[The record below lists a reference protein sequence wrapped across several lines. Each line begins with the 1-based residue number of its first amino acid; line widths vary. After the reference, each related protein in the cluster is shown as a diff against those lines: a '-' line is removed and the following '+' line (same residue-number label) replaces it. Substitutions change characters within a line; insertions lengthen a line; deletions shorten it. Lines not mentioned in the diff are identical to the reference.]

1 MRAEAP
7 DSPDAVSFLT
17 ALLVS
22 FPEIGSARL
31 TDGGSTLVLEF
42 FLGQR
47 LETARLREFA
57 KELREAVD
65 VFAEL
70 KRVKPRMLKSQR
82 GGVPR
87 NSSSADNFASA
98 ESFEASEEY
107 ERADSLQI
115 LRDLATVTL
124 EEFSLVV
131 ELVAEEFERD
141 LVMGEEFE
149 DDDDDYHN
157 EVLESSLERIRF
169 QRQETDLIGFRDDL
183 RVLVYAS
190 DEDGPR
196 RK

>member
-22 FPEIGSARL
+22 YPEIGSARL

-42 FLGQR
+42 FLAER

-57 KELREAVD
+57 KELREAID

-70 KRVKPRMLKSQR
+70 KRVKPKMLKSQR

-87 NSSSADNFASA
+87 NSSSADNFASV

-149 DDDDDYHN
+149 DDDDGYHT

-169 QRQETDLIGFRDDL
+169 QKQETDLIGFRDDL

-196 RK
+196 RR

>member
-1 MRAEAP
+1 MRAESERP
-7 DSPDAVSFLT
+7 DSPDAVNFLT

-22 FPEIGSARL
+22 YPEIGSARL
-31 TDGGSTLVLEF
+31 ADNGSTLILEF

-57 KELREAVD
+57 KELREALD
-65 VFAEL
+65 VFADL
-70 KRVKPRMLKSQR
+70 KRVKPRMLKVQR

-87 NSSSADNFASA
+87 NSSSSDNFASA

-115 LRDLATVTL
+115 LRDLSTVTL

-131 ELVAEEFERD
+131 DIVAEEFERD
-141 LVMGEEFE
+141 LVMGEEF
-149 DDDDDYHN
+149 DDDDDGYQE
-157 EVLESSLERIRF
+157 EVLEHSLERIRF

-190 DEDGPR
+190 DEGR
-196 RK
+196 

>member
-22 FPEIGSARL
+22 YPEIGSARL
-31 TDGGSTLVLEF
+31 TDGGSTLVMEF
-42 FLGQR
+42 FLAER
-47 LETARLREFA
+47 LATARLREFA

-70 KRVKPRMLKSQR
+70 KRVKPKMLKSQR

-87 NSSSADNFASA
+87 NSSSADNFASV

-149 DDDDDYHN
+149 DDDDGYHA

-169 QRQETDLIGFRDDL
+169 QKQETDLIGFRDDL

-196 RK
+196 RR